1 MHSKLRHFYTTK
13 NGSPIKR
20 LTLVIFF
27 SGIAYALVSS
37 VWAVHLRSFFSSD
50 FSVGFTSSLF
60 IAISF
65 ISYFLIIPLIEASNK
80 YKLTLRVSF
89 YVALG
94 FIMYAVTK
102 NFYLFLLFASINAI
116 FGTIRGTTLGLLIK
130 SNSSKEKLSKD
141 EGFVF
146 AFHNIAFLIGPLIA
160 TLLLL
165 KFPARSIFL
174 LSAFIIFVSILML
187 RSSKVNQGEPK
198 KKIDKNFYLNFIGFF
213 KKKERVKAYLL
224 ASGVN
229 FWWSL
234 AYIYMPLLII
244 KSLPN
249 YWVGIF
255 LSAITLPLILF
266 EYSFGKTASKK
277 GYKKLFFLGF
287 ILPAL
292 ACVICFIFFTN
303 LYLIM
308 ALLFISSFGLAMTE
322 ANSEA
327 YFFAVS
333 NKEEEQRYYSPFKT
347 SVDTGHIIGQF
358 TPALIL
364 LVLPMKFVFL
374 FFAAGMFAL
383 SLLSLFIKKFKK

>member
-130 SNSSKEKLSKD
+130 SNSSKI
-141 EGFVF
+141 
-146 AFHNIAFLIGPLIA
+146 NIILIYTIA
-160 TLLLL
+160 KNTSINKYIKWVKITICKVIL
-165 KFPARSIFL
+165 K
-174 LSAFIIFVSILML
+174 
-187 RSSKVNQGEPK
+187 
-198 KKIDKNFYLNFIGFF
+198 Y
-213 KKKERVKAYLL
+213 
-224 ASGVN
+224 
-229 FWWSL
+229 
-234 AYIYMPLLII
+234 
-244 KSLPN
+244 
-249 YWVGIF
+249 
-255 LSAITLPLILF
+255 
-266 EYSFGKTASKK
+266 
-277 GYKKLFFLGF
+277 
-287 ILPAL
+287 
-292 ACVICFIFFTN
+292 
-303 LYLIM
+303 
-308 ALLFISSFGLAMTE
+308 
-322 ANSEA
+322 
-327 YFFAVS
+327 
-333 NKEEEQRYYSPFKT
+333 
-347 SVDTGHIIGQF
+347 
-358 TPALIL
+358 
-364 LVLPMKFVFL
+364 
-374 FFAAGMFAL
+374 
-383 SLLSLFIKKFKK
+383 